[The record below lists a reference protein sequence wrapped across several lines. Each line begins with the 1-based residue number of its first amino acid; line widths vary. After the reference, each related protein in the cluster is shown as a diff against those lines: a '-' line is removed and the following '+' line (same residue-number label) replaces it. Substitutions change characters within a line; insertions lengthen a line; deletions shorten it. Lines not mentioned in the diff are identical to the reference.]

1 MVIAHINPPWSF
13 CFVVITIIPWI
24 YMGFNLL
31 FYVALDSITHLNSKK
46 GNALRSLYN
55 LSLRT

>member
-31 FYVALDSITHLNSKK
+31 FYVALDSITHHIYKLGLYIVLILKNKK
-46 GNALRSLYN
+46 ER
-55 LSLRT
+55 